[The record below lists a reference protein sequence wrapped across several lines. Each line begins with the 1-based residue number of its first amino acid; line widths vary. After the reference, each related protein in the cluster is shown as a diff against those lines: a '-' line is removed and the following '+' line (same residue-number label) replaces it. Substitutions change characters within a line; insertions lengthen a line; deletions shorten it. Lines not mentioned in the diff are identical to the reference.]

1 MAINQVLVE
10 GTLRADPRAAI
21 DKGHHA
27 HFELQDDA
35 GHIFR
40 CRMWLGNECRGLAL
54 DRVLAIGHLEKA
66 DGEFVIDVVS
76 LRKLARD
83 HRRQI
88 EVVRDTPE
96 PIPGPD
102 EIPI

>member
-10 GTLRADPRAAI
+10 GMLLADPRAAI

-27 HFELQDDA
+27 HFEIQDDT

-40 CRMWLGNECRGLAL
+40 CRMWLGDVGHCRAL
-54 DRVLAIGHLEKA
+54 DRVLVIGHLKKE
-66 DGEFVIDVVS
+66 DGEFVIEVVS

-83 HRRQI
+83 PRRAV

-96 PIPGPD
+96 PVPGPD
-102 EIPI
+102 EIPF

>member
-10 GTLRADPRAAI
+10 GMLLADPRAAI

-27 HFELQDDA
+27 HFEIQDDP

-40 CRMWLGNECRGLAL
+40 CRMWLGNECRCRAL
-54 DRVLAIGHLEKA
+54 DRVLAIGHLEKK
-66 DGEFVIDVVS
+66 DGEFVIEVVS

-83 HRRQI
+83 PRRAV
-88 EVVRDTPE
+88 EVVRETPE
-96 PIPGPD
+96 PVPGPD
-102 EIPI
+102 EIPF

>member
-10 GTLRADPRAAI
+10 GALLGDPRSTI
-21 DKGHHA
+21 DEGHHA
-27 HFELQDDA
+27 HFELLDDA

-40 CRMWLGNECRGLAL
+40 CRMWLGNECHCRAG
-54 DRVLAIGHLEKA
+54 DRVLAIGHLEKK
-66 DGEFVIDVVS
+66 DGEFVIEVIS

-83 HRRQI
+83 PRRLI

-96 PIPGPD
+96 PVPGPD

>member
-10 GTLRADPRAAI
+10 GTLLAEPQAAI
-21 DKGHHA
+21 DKGHYA
-27 HFELQDDA
+27 HFELFDNA
-35 GHIFR
+35 GQTFR
-40 CRMWLGNECRGLAL
+40 CSMWLGNECHCRAG
-54 DRVLAIGHLEKA
+54 DRVLVIGHLVKK
-66 DGEFVIDVVS
+66 DGEFVIEVIS

-83 HRRQI
+83 PRRQI

-96 PIPGPD
+96 PVPGPD

>member
-10 GTLRADPRAAI
+10 GVLLDEPRAAI
-21 DKGHHA
+21 DKRHYA
-27 HFELQDDA
+27 HFELLDDA

-40 CRMWLGNECRGLAL
+40 CRMWLGNECRCLAC
-54 DRVLAIGHLEKA
+54 DRVLAIGHLEKE

-83 HRRQI
+83 PRRQI
-88 EVVRDTPE
+88 QVVRDTPE
-96 PIPGPD
+96 PVPGPD